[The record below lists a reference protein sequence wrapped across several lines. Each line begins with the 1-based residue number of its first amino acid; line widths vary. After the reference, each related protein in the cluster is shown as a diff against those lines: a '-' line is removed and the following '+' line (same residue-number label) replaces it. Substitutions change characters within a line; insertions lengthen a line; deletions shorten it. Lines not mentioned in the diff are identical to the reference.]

1 MAERTTKCVV
11 VRWDMIQAG
20 RVFEFV
26 QMAMYAHRDSP
37 CNVIIDAPYHS
48 HYVALLERIRADPE
62 MSKHT
67 YVWTS
72 DTEKATSA
80 LHTATMWSTVKDK
93 RTEAAYQLESKA
105 VFQLLQIVEERGIN
119 SATPFSATEARLLEL
134 MQTLRSLYT
143 QFDEQHTLT
152 SLAMCLLCGCR
163 RDAAPVDYDAM
174 VAKYCCGPDAW
185 RIAMHL
191 NTLSDAMFTMQL
203 GFHSI
208 GAVSCG

>member
-1 MAERTTKCVV
+1 MAERTTKCVEV
-11 VRWDMIQAG
+11 GWDMIQAG

-26 QMAMYAHRDSP
+26 QMAMHAHSGSP
-37 CNVIIDAPYHS
+37 CNVIIAAPYRAHF
-48 HYVALLERIRADPE
+48 VDLLERIHADPE

-72 DTEKATSA
+72 DMEKATRA
-80 LHTATMWSTVKDK
+80 LHTATMWSTMKDK
-93 RTEAAYQLESKA
+93 RTEAAYQRESKA
-105 VFQLLQIVEERGIN
+105 VFQLLQIVEERGMN
-119 SATPFSATEARLLEL
+119 PATPFAVTEAKLLEL
-134 MQTLRSLYT
+134 METLRSLYM

-152 SLAMCLLCGCR
+152 SLVMCLLCGCCR
-163 RDAAPVDYDAM
+163 GAVPVDYDAM
-174 VAKYCCGPDAW
+174 VAKYCCGPEAW